1 MYERINSG
9 PGMGTQE
16 VLRIATPLLMQA
28 RPFNSNNSQTSSP
41 SGDNDPL
48 CAGCAPD
55 SGDVEPLP
63 TPTSDE
69 PFTLEQSGPSWWV
82 WGGLA
87 VLVLG
92 GAAGAGYWFW
102 YRPRQIEQDTEEV

>member
-16 VLRIATPLLMQA
+16 VRRIATPMLMVHD
-28 RPFNSNNSQTSSP
+28 RPV
-41 SGDNDPL
+41 
-48 CAGCAPD
+48 APN

-87 VLVLG
+87 VLILG

-102 YRPRQIEQDTEEV
+102 YRPRQTEQDAEEV